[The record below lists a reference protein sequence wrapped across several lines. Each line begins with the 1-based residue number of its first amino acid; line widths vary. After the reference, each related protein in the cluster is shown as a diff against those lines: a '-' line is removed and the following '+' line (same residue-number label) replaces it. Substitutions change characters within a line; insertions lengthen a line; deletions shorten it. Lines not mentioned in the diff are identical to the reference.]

1 MDGEEAA
8 HEGVDTAMI
17 GIATRFESGKG
28 IAGVR
33 P

>member
-8 HEGVDTAMI
+8 HEGVKAAVI
-17 GIATRFESGKG
+17 GVAAGFEAGKC
-28 IAGVR
+28 ITGVR